1 MKVQRANRKS
11 FKLDL
16 AGLHAICEAN
26 YARMLRLFPGYEN
39 TNSRE
44 FMVGEARVRLEV
56 IERCRYTTIF
66 HLYQQQAEA
75 RWLGRLRVEVRA
87 YHDAG
92 MLEVGMFQS
101 HQAVAARYQY
111 PNERMYQQDEKS
123 QQNRFLADWLEHCL
137 QNGRSTAAD
146 ARTASGRY

>member
-66 HLYQQQAEA
+66 HLYQQQSEA

-87 YHDAG
+87 G
-92 MLEVGMFQS
+92 EI
-101 HQAVAARYQY
+101 
-111 PNERMYQQDEKS
+111 
-123 QQNRFLADWLEHCL
+123 FLAGQTHFF
-137 QNGRSTAAD
+137 GRAGEGVVED
-146 ARTASGRY
+146 EV